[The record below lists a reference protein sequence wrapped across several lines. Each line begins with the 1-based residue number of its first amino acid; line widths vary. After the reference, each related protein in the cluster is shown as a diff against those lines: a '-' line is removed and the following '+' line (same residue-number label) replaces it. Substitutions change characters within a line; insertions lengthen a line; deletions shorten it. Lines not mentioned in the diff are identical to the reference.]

1 MKTPTIT
8 AICLTGFLALGGQ
21 TVQAKSIDLKYRV
34 FVGGLETGE
43 VKMQINHGKDTYH
56 VKSEIRSLGLVD
68 VLIKFRSS
76 SFSRGRVTN
85 NIVSPLQHEAHNM
98 WRGDP
103 RSVVMKYNEKDEVFW
118 YWADSNI
125 EYKNL
130 ETVARKYI
138 KTFNCK
144 NIYIDRKTT
153 LENDKKERARQEEIT
168 KKKIEE
174 WKTKQDE
181 EEESVFAKLKT
192 PQEKRSA
199 RKESSAPSKA
209 NKYTRKGKLEEMSLF
224 QPLLN
229 RDKQKKKIK
238 NEVSWGDWF
247 QINKTKED

>member
-1 MKTPTIT
+1 MFNEMLITIYSILAIMTAKAYYMEDNNPIKSLLLIFIIGITSIFLSSIFVVIFVFNPNRWTDLLAEEKDINYEDKYPYEDISDKNEKICEKNYVFAKTPDDI
-8 AICLTGFLALGGQ
+8 
-21 TVQAKSIDLKYRV
+21 
-34 FVGGLETGE
+34 
-43 VKMQINHGKDTYH
+43 
-56 VKSEIRSLGLVD
+56 
-68 VLIKFRSS
+68 
-76 SFSRGRVTN
+76 
-85 NIVSPLQHEAHNM
+85 
-98 WRGDP
+98 
-103 RSVVMKYNEKDEVFW
+103 VVMKYNEKDETFW

-153 LENDKKERARQEEIT
+153 LENDKKEREKQEEIT

-192 PQEKRSA
+192 PQEKRSV

-238 NEVSWGDWF
+238 NDVSWGDWF
-247 QINKTKED
+247 KINKTKED